1 MESLE
6 GMTCGTSGHGP
17 DCLCDV
23 VVSQETPIVTHA
35 VQGMWMGQEVCD
47 ANGYENWDDD
57 QEILNYLCDV
67 LFLHDCYDFRQK
79 YCQENNDG
87 QEEIHSRGNGEHVT
101 RNRSIRVTVR
111 EAMSTRRVSIAEVL
125 REQNLTAEEFTQA
138 ISNGH
143 WEMNHDTL
151 MRFERTISDPSNTY
165 KSTGE
170 QFGLSGTTVARL
182 YRYWPLAPI
191 PKTASQFGPRAR
203 TGRVR
208 ELISQGVRNK
218 DIIKIIQDEF
228 GETIDTSSIS
238 KMKRRPVK

>member
-23 VVSQETPIVTHA
+23 IVSQETPIVRHA

-67 LFLHDCYDFRQK
+67 LFLHDCYIFQQN

-87 QEEIHSRGNGEHVT
+87 QEQIHSRGNGRHVT

-111 EAMSTRRVSIAEVL
+111 EAMSTPRASILEVL
-125 REQNLTAEEFTQA
+125 REQNLTAEEFTRA
-138 ISNGH
+138 VSNGH

-151 MRFERTISDPSNTY
+151 MRFERTIFDSSNTY
-165 KSTGE
+165 KAIGK
-170 QFGLSGTTVARL
+170 QFGLGQTSVARL
-182 YRYWPLAPI
+182 YKYWPLAPI
-191 PKTASQFGPRAR
+191 PKTASQFGSRAR
-203 TGRVR
+203 HRRMR

-228 GETIDTSSIS
+228 GETVGASSIS
-238 KMKRRPVK
+238 KMKRRPAK